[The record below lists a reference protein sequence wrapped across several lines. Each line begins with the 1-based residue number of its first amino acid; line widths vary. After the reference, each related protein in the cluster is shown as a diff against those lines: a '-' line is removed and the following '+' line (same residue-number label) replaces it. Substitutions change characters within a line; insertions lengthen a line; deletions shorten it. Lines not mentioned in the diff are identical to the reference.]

1 MNRLPAYLIS
11 FSIVIIIALISSY
24 FTKAAVNSAWYEC
37 IKSKIT
43 PPKIVFPIVW
53 SILYVLIAIALAE
66 SLTLPDSVEKSI
78 LVSFFIVNLILNITW
93 SFSFFEIKNI
103 EIAFIN
109 IILLVATQLIVMCYL
124 WVLLPKWVFWVVFPY
139 ILWLTF
145 AFVLNALALQKK
157 C

>member
-11 FSIVIIIALISSY
+11 FSIVIVIALISSY
-24 FTKAAVNSAWYEC
+24 FTKAAVNTAWYEC
-37 IKSKIT
+37 IKSNIT

-53 SILYVLIAIALAE
+53 TILYALIAIALAE
-66 SLTLPDSVEKSI
+66 SLTLPDSFEKSI

-139 ILWLTF
+139 ILWLIF